1 MKCRIQ
7 KSPSAQVSS
16 IQNIAAFPPIFRASH
31 EPARFPLGAFHHLLT
46 AKPRTAAGERRHS
59 CTTARHVRTKAPR
72 LHRKKSALSHEHLG
86 KRKGKTCI
94 VWRTTSKPRYSQ
106 KNKRTNRRAPRWF
119 LMLATS
125 RPGSR
130 ARYSTTDSM
139 QKKKQPLLPS
149 FGGLIPRPLDTCS
162 KANAH
167 RLLEKNAA
175 PYAATPSASLAS
187 ALPQLQI
194 RCRFRLS

>member
-94 VWRTTSKPRYSQ
+94 VWRTTSKPRYSLKKQ
-106 KNKRTNRRAPRWF
+106 KNQ
-119 LMLATS
+119 S
-125 RPGSR
+125 
-130 ARYSTTDSM
+130 
-139 QKKKQPLLPS
+139 Q
-149 FGGLIPRPLDTCS
+149 
-162 KANAH
+162 
-167 RLLEKNAA
+167 
-175 PYAATPSASLAS
+175 SASLVPDAS
-187 ALPQLQI
+187 NESARIP
-194 RCRFRLS
+194 RAVFHHRLHAKKKTAPTAKLRRPYSSTARHVLESQRSPAP